1 MVRVS
6 LLTYRPSSHHS
17 TPANQTWLEWVDTQ
31 KLMSLLPDGE
41 QFQLVFDSDVGTF
54 PPVFPD
60 VFRLMDLVYR
70 GPAETLATAEG
81 GGGISLVL

>member
-1 MVRVS
+1 M
-6 LLTYRPSSHHS
+6 
-17 TPANQTWLEWVDTQ
+17 DTQ

-70 GPAETLATAEG
+70 GPAETLATA
-81 GGGISLVL
+81 